1 MWLHFQYS
9 MINILINIIISNL
22 IYIHEFDNATTF
34 KHQSISLFW
43 YLDNILEKDKT
54 GMILFKL
61 TLHDDRL

>member
-1 MWLHFQYS
+1 

-22 IYIHEFDNATTF
+22 IYIYEFDNATTF
-34 KHQSISLFW
+34 KQQSISLFW

-61 TLHDDRL
+61 TLHDHRL

>member
-1 MWLHFQYS
+1 

-22 IYIHEFDNATTF
+22 IYIYEFDNATTF
-34 KHQSISLFW
+34 KLFW